1 MAPPASGT
9 GSADATIPSPVC
21 SEDSSKAEI
30 RRRSNGVAARAG
42 TPPQPFPSQR
52 KRMTGHVLREE
63 DRSGAGAP
71 HRHPLCGTFA
81 ELRNDPVALRELPDR
96 RALAA
101 RDDEPVDVVELLWP
115 THVDPLRTH
124 AAEGGE
130 VLAEIAL
137 ETEDADAR
145 RRRGGD
151 LTG

>member
-1 MAPPASGT
+1 M
-9 GSADATIPSPVC
+9 
-21 SEDSSKAEI
+21 
-30 RRRSNGVAARAG
+30 
-42 TPPQPFPSQR
+42 
-52 KRMTGHVLREE
+52 RMTGHVLREE

-145 RRRGGD
+145 RRRERARPARGTPRPSRRVRCPSGQRAS
-151 LTG
+151 GSP

>member
-1 MAPPASGT
+1 
-9 GSADATIPSPVC
+9 
-21 SEDSSKAEI
+21 
-30 RRRSNGVAARAG
+30 
-42 TPPQPFPSQR
+42 
-52 KRMTGHVLREE
+52 MTGHVLREE

-71 HRHPLCGTFA
+71 HRHPLCGTFT

-145 RRRGGD
+145 RRRGGAF
-151 LTG
+151 TG